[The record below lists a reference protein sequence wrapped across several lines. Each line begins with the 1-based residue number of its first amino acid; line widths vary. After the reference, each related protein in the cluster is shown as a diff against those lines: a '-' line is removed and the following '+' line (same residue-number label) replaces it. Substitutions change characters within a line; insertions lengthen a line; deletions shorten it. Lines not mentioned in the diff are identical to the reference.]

1 LHLCITNYWLEIKML
16 HVIKHTS
23 PEEALKDKPDEV
35 LEKELKVLLT
45 MSNGG
50 GALSNDIINELDRR
64 ADVSESVIKNLIID
78 FLKTIEEFELE
89 NEACLQFE
97 LGFYLREKFDQSK
110 YKIQLEK
117 NIGKLN
123 TTGKQFGKKEMD
135 IFIFNQSQSEKYC
148 IELKVVQQG
157 AIPQRMYEA
166 YKDVQFL
173 ERLKEEGFNNCYL
186 LFATSEQSFWKD
198 STKEKDNSTGG
209 KLYKSFRG
217 QQDWVIFN
225 SITKEDS
232 PAFIKDGISLRQ
244 EYKSPWVNLQV
255 KRDEKKKQWK
265 CFILEI

>member
-1 LHLCITNYWLEIKML
+1 MLMIILHICAAKMSSS
-16 HVIKHTS
+16 IKHIT
-23 PEEALKDKPDEV
+23 PEEAFKDKPDEV
-35 LEKELKVLLT
+35 LQKELRVLLT
-45 MSNGG
+45 MSNSGG
-50 GALSNDIINELDRR
+50 ILSNDILNELDRR
-64 ADVSESVIKNLIID
+64 ASLSESVIKNLIID
-78 FLKTIEEFELE
+78 FLETIEEFELE

-97 LGFYLREKFDQSK
+97 LGFYLREKIGVNK

-117 NIGKLN
+117 NIGKVS
-123 TTGKQFGKKEMD
+123 TTGKEFGKKEMD
-135 IFIFNQSQSEKYC
+135 IYIFNEDHKEKYC

-173 ERLKEEGFNNCYL
+173 ERLKEDGFNNCYL

-198 STKEKDNSTGG
+198 SVKEKDNSTGG

-217 QQDWVIFN
+217 KRDWVIFN

-232 PAFIKDGISLRQ
+232 PAFIKKGISLNR

>member
-1 LHLCITNYWLEIKML
+1 
-16 HVIKHTS
+16 
-23 PEEALKDKPDEV
+23 
-35 LEKELKVLLT
+35 

-64 ADVSESVIKNLIID
+64 AYVSESVIKNLIVD

-97 LGFYLREKFDQSK
+97 LGFYLREKIGGDK

-117 NIGKLN
+117 NIGRLWDG
-123 TTGKQFGKKEMD
+123 GKRFAKKEMD
-135 IFIFNQSQSEKYC
+135 IFIFNQNRSEKYC

-173 ERLKEEGFNNCYL
+173 EQLKAQGFSNCYL

-198 STKEKDNSTGG
+198 SIKEKENSTSG

-217 QQDWVIFN
+217 QDDWVIFN

-232 PAFIKDGISLRQ
+232 PAFITEGISLNQ

-265 CFILEI
+265 YFILEI

>member
-1 LHLCITNYWLEIKML
+1 VSST
-16 HVIKHTS
+16 VKHS
-23 PEEALKDKPDEV
+23 LPEEALKGKPDEV

-45 MSNGG
+45 MSNSGG
-50 GALSNDIINELDRR
+50 ILSNDIINELDRR
-64 ADVSESVIKNLIID
+64 AYLSESIIKNLIID
-78 FLKTIEEFELE
+78 FLKTIEDFELE

-97 LGFYLREKFDQSK
+97 LGFYLRGKIDGNK

-117 NIGKLN
+117 NIGRILDR
-123 TTGKQFGKKEMD
+123 GKQFGKKEMD
-135 IFIFNQSQSEKYC
+135 IFIFNHGQSEKYC

-173 ERLKEEGFNNCYL
+173 EQLKEEGFSNCYL

-198 STKEKDNSTGG
+198 NPKEKDNSTGG

-217 QQDWVIFN
+217 QEDWVIFN

-232 PAFIKDGISLRQ
+232 PAFIKKGISLNQ